1 MGQKLELN
9 KHLFYYFR
17 MEGVYVEHFTLGLA
31 NARPAVIWPYGTAYL
46 FLAISSLPSAG
57 FPLWVN

>member
-17 MEGVYVEHFTLGLA
+17 MEGVYVEHFTL
-31 NARPAVIWPYGTAYL
+31 VIGKRVAD
-46 FLAISSLPSAG
+46 S
-57 FPLWVN
+57 VV